1 MNYILL
7 IIGFIMLIK
16 GADWFVDSASFIA
29 KKFGIPSIIVGMT
42 IVAMGTS
49 APEFSVSLQSSI
61 AGMNDMSIANVVGSN
76 IFNLLVVL
84 GISAMFGK
92 LKITKYRDVQMTL
105 AVSIL
110 LMSFAIGGYLSI
122 IEGLVLLCAF
132 VTYIILMIKG
142 RDKTEI
148 VEKEV
153 EEEISYKTPLFFRI
167 TNGLIGLGAIVYG
180 GDLVVNSASAVALS
194 LGMSENLVGLTIVA
208 IGTSLPEL
216 VTSVMAMKK
225 GENDIAVGN
234 VLGSNIFNMLLII
247 GSAAIINPMTVSM
260 FAMIDLMFII
270 VTLLIFIALTYK
282 KQEVNKWNGII
293 FIIIYVSYIIYTIIR

>member
-1 MNYILL
+1 
-7 IIGFIMLIK
+7 
-16 GADWFVDSASFIA
+16 
-29 KKFGIPSIIVGMT
+29 
-42 IVAMGTS
+42 
-49 APEFSVSLQSSI
+49 
-61 AGMNDMSIANVVGSN
+61 
-76 IFNLLVVL
+76 
-84 GISAMFGK
+84 
-92 LKITKYRDVQMTL
+92 MTL

-148 VEKEV
+148 VEEV
-153 EEEISYKTPLFFRI
+153 SNKRPMWLTII
-167 TNGLIGLGAIVYG
+167 IGLIGLGAIVYG

-194 LGMSENLVGLTIVA
+194 LGMSENLIGLTIVA

-260 FAMIDLMFII
+260 FAMIDLVFII

>member
-1 MNYILL
+1 
-7 IIGFIMLIK
+7 MLIK
-16 GADWFVDSASFIA
+16 GADVFVEGAGGISR
-29 KKFGIPSIIVGMT
+29 KFGIPSIIVGMT

-148 VEKEV
+148 VEEV
-153 EEEISYKTPLFFRI
+153 SNKRPMWLTII
-167 TNGLIGLGAIVYG
+167 IGLIGLGAIVYG

-194 LGMSENLVGLTIVA
+194 LGMSENLIGLTIVA

-260 FAMIDLMFII
+260 FAMIDLVFII

>member
-148 VEKEV
+148 VE
-153 EEEISYKTPLFFRI
+153 EISNKRPMWLTI
-167 TNGLIGLGAIVYG
+167 IIGLIGLGAIVYG

-194 LGMSENLVGLTIVA
+194 LGMSENLIGLTIVA

-260 FAMIDLMFII
+260 FAMIDLVFII

>member
-1 MNYILL
+1 MIQYILL
-7 IIGFIMLIK
+7 ILGFIMLIK

-61 AGMNDMSIANVVGSN
+61 AGMSDMSLANVVGSN

-105 AVSIL
+105 AVSML
-110 LMSFAIGGYLSI
+110 LMSFAIGGYLCI
-122 IEGLVLLCAF
+122 MEGLVLLCAF
-132 VTYIILMIKG
+132 VAYIILMIKD

-148 VEKEV
+148 VEEV
-153 EEEISYKTPLFFRI
+153 SNKRPMWLTII
-167 TNGLIGLGAIVYG
+167 IGLIGLGAIIYG
-180 GDLVVNSASAVALS
+180 GNLVVNSASAVALS

-234 VLGSNIFNMLLII
+234 VLGSNIFNMLLIV
-247 GSAAIINPMTVSM
+247 GSAAAINPMTVSL
-260 FAMIDLMFII
+260 FSMIDLVFII

-293 FIIIYVSYIIYTIIR
+293 FIIIYISYIIYTIIR

>member
-148 VEKEV
+148 VEEV
-153 EEEISYKTPLFFRI
+153 SNKRPMWLTII
-167 TNGLIGLGAIVYG
+167 IGLIGLGAIVYG

-194 LGMSENLVGLTIVA
+194 LGMSENLIGLTIVA

-260 FAMIDLMFII
+260 FAMIDLVFII

>member
-61 AGMNDMSIANVVGSN
+61 AGMNDMSLANVVGSN

-84 GISAMFGK
+84 GVSAMFGK
-92 LKITKYRDVQMTL
+92 LKITKYKDVQMTL

-132 VTYIILMIKG
+132 VTYIILMIKR

-148 VEKEV
+148 VEEV
-153 EEEISYKTPLFFRI
+153 SNKRPMWLTII
-167 TNGLIGLGAIVYG
+167 IGLIGLGAIVYG

-194 LGMSENLVGLTIVA
+194 LGMSENLIGLTIVA

-260 FAMIDLMFII
+260 FAMIDLVFII

>member
-148 VEKEV
+148 VEEV
-153 EEEISYKTPLFFRI
+153 SNKRPMWLTII
-167 TNGLIGLGAIVYG
+167 IGLIGLGAIVYG

-260 FAMIDLMFII
+260 FAMIDLVFII

>member
-148 VEKEV
+148 VEEV
-153 EEEISYKTPLFFRI
+153 SNKRPMWLTII
-167 TNGLIGLGAIVYG
+167 IGLIGLGAIVYG

-194 LGMSENLVGLTIVA
+194 LGMSENLIGLTIVA

-260 FAMIDLMFII
+260 FAMIDLVFII

-293 FIIIYVSYIIYTIIR
+293 FIIIYVSYIIYTIMR

>member
-148 VEKEV
+148 VEEV
-153 EEEISYKTPLFFRI
+153 SNKRPMWLTII
-167 TNGLIGLGAIVYG
+167 IGLIGLGAIVYG

-194 LGMSENLVGLTIVA
+194 LGMSENLIGLTIVA